1 MYADNLDNKIFFL
14 QTYYSFWIFLQFS
27 WRKKVAN
34 IVELLQWGSTHT
46 QQRNMRRNNFL
57 IQKRNLDTIFAYT
70 INCFLYR
77 ANITFYFRIRAV
89 KRKFLLCAWIIIF
102 YQLARSKIVYYI
114 LVILQGY
121 TPSNFRHEPLW
132 YCPLTYCK
140 MH

>member
-1 MYADNLDNKIFFL
+1 MQIIQIIKYSSCKPNIHFEYFCNFPEGKKL
-14 QTYYSFWIFLQFS
+14 QI
-27 WRKKVAN
+27 
-34 IVELLQWGSTHT
+34 LLNFYNEVPHTHT
-46 QQRNMRRNNFL
+46 ATEHEDEQLL

-114 LVILQGY
+114 LVILQRY